1 MSRDT
6 YVRKF
11 EVEIDVN
18 DPARTRGGCIGAI
31 AVLGPRNDDG
41 TREPVEEA
49 QWILGGLSEPVEHA
63 ERIASAGATVRTS
76 ASYHEIVATC
86 ALLTERGSPEL
97 TVLDPIR
104 YEETEARRR
113 DTVGENTI
121 IEIEATFPR
130 GTEAGDEAISRLLK
144 ACIEGDA
151 RVVTGEVR
159 QDAGTGEVHA
169 AEGTTIRHP
178 RLPEK
183 ELSALDPDKVHVQ
196 CIGADVR

>member
-1 MSRDT
+1 M
-6 YVRKF
+6 
-11 EVEIDVN
+11 
-18 DPARTRGGCIGAI
+18 
-31 AVLGPRNDDG
+31 DDG
-41 TREPVEEA
+41 A
-49 QWILGGLSEPVEHA
+49 W
-63 ERIASAGATVRTS
+63 
-76 ASYHEIVATC
+76 
-86 ALLTERGSPEL
+86 
-97 TVLDPIR
+97 
-104 YEETEARRR
+104 
-113 DTVGENTI
+113 
-121 IEIEATFPR
+121 
-130 GTEAGDEAISRLLK
+130 TEAGDEAISRLLK